1 MGKDFFGYP
10 EGKQGELIRFAEAQ
24 ATHTEKTFQDKE
36 EAELGEGWDLNAAE
50 DATTE
55 CLADQEENDVSE

>member
-24 ATHTEKTFQDKE
+24 ATHTVKTFQDKE
-36 EAELGEGWDLNAAE
+36 EAEVDEGWDLNAAE

-55 CLADQEENDVSE
+55 YLADQEDKSL